1 MTRLIVSVI
10 LLALAS
16 TAQAEI
22 YYELGI
28 ERGGDTLI
36 GTVSGQDINAGGG
49 VKFALGVQNEVGE
62 NGKSLSLSLGYLFD
76 NIEASDGTAEISTF
90 TFDAI
95 YSIQKDRHR
104 FGIGGSYHIGPTY
117 EDDIA
122 GFSPSKV
129 DFDNALGFI
138 LQYSY
143 TVSPGFQIGARLT
156 EMDYE
161 VNGFSLDAGSFG
173 IFLSNGF

>member
-28 ERGGDTLI
+28 EGGGDTLI
-36 GTVSGQDINAGGG
+36 GTVSGQDIKAGGG

-95 YSIQKDRHR
+95 YSI
-104 FGIGGSYHIGPTY
+104 
-117 EDDIA
+117 
-122 GFSPSKV
+122 
-129 DFDNALGFI
+129 
-138 LQYSY
+138 
-143 TVSPGFQIGARLT
+143 
-156 EMDYE
+156 
-161 VNGFSLDAGSFG
+161 
-173 IFLSNGF
+173 